1 MRWPWL
7 SGLVVAGLAGAAPV
21 AGQSEP
27 PPCSSAVARPSIAIE
42 EHGSSVLYATH
53 SLALKVSGNFDVK
66 VRSVSAPNA
75 HVEVEPE
82 DDPEGGP
89 VLVSDNAGTLPV
101 TAVFTAFEQDGS
113 ECTTSASTTAQLAAP
128 ARSKV
133 SKLKRPGYLVRKRR
147 LYKPNP
153 IFSFSVKP
161 DKAAPDR
168 RPFTVTARVSHRL
181 RLPGKG
187 VKARKKDYPQRAFEM
202 GEHKS
207 LTFCQGELLCP
218 RRTKRGFPK
227 EVELDVRPHN
237 DDGAATKGIKVIA
250 RSPAGYPADRALK
263 FFQTPWGVDL
273 QVFQAG
279 HRLARL
285 RVVARCSGGGQ
296 SSRCRFKKVLLAR

>member
-7 SGLVVAGLAGAAPV
+7 AGLIAVGLAAVSP
-21 AGQSEP
+21 ALGQDDL
-27 PPCSSAVARPSIAIE
+27 PPCSSAAAPATFTVVDS
-42 EHGSSVLYATH
+42 GFSSLYATH
-53 SLALKVSGNFDVK
+53 ALHLKPSQQGEEPPF
-66 VRSVSAPNA
+66 VRSASAPGA
-75 HVEVEPE
+75 RVLT
-82 DDPEGGP
+82 DDGDTAP
-89 VLVSDNAGTLPV
+89 VLVSDNPGPLTV
-101 TAVFTAFEQDGS
+101 SAVLHAIDSDGKA
-113 ECTTSASTTAQLAAP
+113 CRADATTTVQLLSP

-153 IFSFSVKP
+153 TFSFTVKP

-187 VKARKKDYPQRAFEM
+187 AKVRTKAYPQRRFEI
-202 GEHKS
+202 GEPQS
-207 LTFCQGELLCP
+207 LKFCQGELLCP
-218 RRTKRGFPK
+218 RRTKRGWAK
-227 EVELDVRPHN
+227 EVELDVRPHI

-250 RSPAGYPADRALK
+250 KSPAGYPADRALK
-263 FFQTPWGVDL
+263 FFQTPWGLDL

-296 SSRCRFKKVLLAR
+296 SSRCSFKKVLLAR

>member
-1 MRWPWL
+1 MRWRWL
-7 SGLVVAGLAGAAPV
+7 AGLIAAGLAAAPP
-21 AGQSEP
+21 ALGQDDFQ
-27 PPCSSAVARPSIAIE
+27 PCSSAAAPATFTVVDS
-42 EHGSSVLYATH
+42 GFSSLYATH
-53 SLALKVSGNFDVK
+53 TLHLKAAQQGEEPPF
-66 VRSVSAPNA
+66 VRSASAPGA
-75 HVEVEPE
+75 RVFA
-82 DDPEGGP
+82 DDSDTPP
-89 VLVSDNAGTLPV
+89 VLVSDSPGPLTVSAVLLATDSDGKACTANV
-101 TAVFTAFEQDGS
+101 T
-113 ECTTSASTTAQLAAP
+113 TTVQLLSP

-133 SKLKRPGYLVRKRR
+133 SKLKRPGYLVPKRR

-153 IFSFSVKP
+153 IFSFTVKP

-187 VKARKKDYPQRAFEM
+187 AKARTKAYLQRGFEM

-218 RRTKRGFPK
+218 RRTKRGWPK

-263 FFQTPWGVDL
+263 FFQTPWGLDL